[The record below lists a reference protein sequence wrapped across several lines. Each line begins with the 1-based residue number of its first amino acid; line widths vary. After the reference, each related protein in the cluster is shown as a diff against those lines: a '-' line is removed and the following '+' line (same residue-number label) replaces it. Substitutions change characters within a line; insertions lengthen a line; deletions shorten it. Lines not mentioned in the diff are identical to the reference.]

1 MQILRIIDVEGAGL
15 DNDPEAKGFG
25 TVQTPGRLNQSG
37 TVREKP
43 EPRTIFW
50 SGSGWHTMDHGP
62 DHGEPDQKFGSN
74 HGSGPDHGSTTQ
86 DHSIK
91 LSLQ

>member
-15 DNDPEAKGFG
+15 DNDAKAKGFG
-25 TVQTPGRLNQSG
+25 TVQTLNQSR

-50 SGSGWHTMDHGP
+50 SGSGWHMDHGP

-74 HGSGPDHGSTTQ
+74 HGSGPDHGSTRNNGVTL
-86 DHSIK
+86 DE
-91 LSLQ
+91 